1 MFMMNLHTLRSIY
14 FSVINQCQAV
24 IYMDGFC
31 RPKEKH
37 SERYKRLAKAIFD
50 SPEGLFQNR
59 HEVDQ
64 GPIHEL
70 NRIVAKNKD
79 IRPNVEASKTWLLKQ
94 PDFDA
99 NLPMYVNTFIGY
111 NPKNERFQQVAR
123 FFWDRYSLEL
133 DSWRDQP
140 LWSYALHKYK
150 VQPTRLG
157 TFKALFQQVFRNMG
171 YAGHRY
177 NKGADSNAQ
186 TTLDTSK
193 L

>member
-1 MFMMNLHTLRSIY
+1 
-14 FSVINQCQAV
+14 
-24 IYMDGFC
+24 MDGFC

-37 SERYKRLAKAIFD
+37 SERYKRLARAILD
-50 SPEGLFQNR
+50 SAEGLFQNR

-70 NRIVAKNKD
+70 NRILAKKKD
-79 IRPNVEASKTWLLKQ
+79 IRPNVQASKAWLEQQ
-94 PDFDA
+94 PDFDP

-111 NPKNERFQQVAR
+111 NPKNERFQLVAR

-150 VQPTRLG
+150 MHPTRLG
-157 TFKALFQQVFRNMG
+157 TYKALFQQVFRNG
-171 YAGHRY
+171 GFGGHRY
-177 NKGADSNAQ
+177 NRRADSNGQ
-186 TTLDTSK
+186 TDFDAK
-193 L
+193 